1 MDVTCENM
9 MTSSDHYQ
17 RINNNVV
24 IWGIS
29 FQKIFLRLTKKIIKP
44 GKIKKLIQFSYES
57 WIIAY

>member
-1 MDVTCENM
+1 MDVAGENM

-17 RINNNVV
+17 RI

-44 GKIKKLIQFSYES
+44 GKIKKLIQLSYES
-57 WIIAY
+57 WIMAY